1 VGLPVTQTVSSLGGY
16 KLSTR
21 AAVAQQRYDAPRAAK
36 SVEGEYRE
44 GPYDLPIT
52 GGWLS
57 GEAGRNL
64 NFWQMGYDVQNPR
77 GSAMVEACVSAYAQ
91 TIAMC
96 PGNHWRRA
104 EGEGRVRV
112 TNSALVR
119 VIKKPNAYQSVSDFL
134 LNIVRS
140 LLLDGNAYAL
150 ALRNERYE
158 ITELHLMNSRGCAA
172 QLAVTGAIFY
182 HLSGNEVVERQIGS
196 SLIVPARDVLHLRLH
211 TPRHPLVGETPIAAA
226 GLQLAAGNAALMQQ
240 INFFLNQSRPS
251 FVLTTD
257 QQLKKD
263 QVADLRA
270 SWNEQSKNLNQGGT
284 PILTAGLKAQP
295 IASSASDSHLIEML
309 KLSDKAIANVYRVPH
324 AIVGEEVKALASTEA
339 LMQFWLASGLGFV
352 LNHIE
357 EAIGLF
363 FKLGGQPDE
372 YLEFDTSALQRS
384 SFKERVEGWAA
395 GTKGGIFDRN
405 TARADFEMG
414 PVEGG
419 DEPWVQQQDIPLS
432 VAAESAKKPPLP
444 PAPPPPEPVPTPAP
458 IEPQRSDEEQLR
470 AQQALFEK
478 DLREAVNAA

>member
-1 VGLPVTQTVSSLGGY
+1 MGLPVTQTVSSLGGY

-57 GEAGRNL
+57 PEAGRNL
-64 NFWQMGYDVQNPR
+64 NFWQMGYDVQSPR

-112 TNSALVR
+112 PNSALVR
-119 VIKKPNAYQSVSDFL
+119 LIKKPNAYQTISDFL
-134 LNIVRS
+134 LNAVRG
-140 LLLDGNAYAL
+140 LLLEGNAYAL
-150 ALRNERYE
+150 ALRNDRYE
-158 ITELHLMNSRGCAA
+158 ITELHLMDPRTSFA
-172 QLAVTGAIFY
+172 QVAYDGSVFY
-182 HLSGNEVVERQIGS
+182 HLSGNEVIDRQIGAGFT
-196 SLIVPARDVLHLRLH
+196 VPARDVLHLRLH
-211 TPRHPLVGETPIAAA
+211 TPRHTLVGETPLAAA
-226 GLQLAAGNAALMQQ
+226 GLQIAAGNAALTQQ

-251 FVLTTD
+251 FVLTTE
-257 QQLKKD
+257 QVLKKE
-263 QVADLRA
+263 QVEMLREA
-270 SWNEQSKNLNQGGT
+270 WNEQSRGLNQGST
-284 PILTAGLKAQP
+284 PILTAGLKATP
-295 IASSASDSHLIEML
+295 IGAKATDSQLVDML
-309 KLSDKAIANVYRVPH
+309 KLSDKAIASVYRVPP
-324 AIVGEEVKALASTEA
+324 AIVGEEAKAVASTET

-414 PVEGG
+414 PVDGG
-419 DEPWVQQQDIPLS
+419 SEPWVQQQDIPLS
-432 VAAESAKKPPLP
+432 VAARAAKEPSVPPV
-444 PAPPPPEPVPTPAP
+444 PPEPVALPVEAP
-458 IEPQRSDEEQLR
+458 EDQARRYEALR
-470 AQQALFEK
+470 QK
-478 DLREAVNAA
+478 EASQIYG